1 MHKYSLGNTTNT
13 NCTKSRVVEGAGSF
27 HLFSANVAEISH
39 LRLDFNLRLQI
50 GKLFCTAANFKLFCT
65 SANFKLFCT
74 AANLTESLWTISKV
88 AIFRNIGKG
97 YTREIQTRL
106 SFTHF

>member
-13 NCTKSRVVEGAGSF
+13 NCTLSRVVEGAGSF

-50 GKLFCTAANFKLFCT
+50 GKLFCTAAN
-65 SANFKLFCT
+65 
-74 AANLTESLWTISKV
+74 LTESLWTISKV
-88 AIFRNIGKG
+88 AIFRNI
-97 YTREIQTRL
+97 
-106 SFTHF
+106 